1 VANGAVVIPC
11 SNCLVCTTPADDNCS
26 PGEHP
31 HCDGCEHCFFM
42 HVPSMVRMTA
52 TTEDDTDETV

>member
-1 VANGAVVIPC
+1 MIAC
-11 SNCLVCTTPADDNCS
+11 SNCLVCTASADDNCA

-42 HVPSMVRMTA
+42 HVPAMVRSSV
-52 TTEDDTDETV
+52 ENVDDLDEQV